1 MEWIGIHAAELTRP
15 YSADMLTL
23 QAAYPWQDPEF
34 VAAEDAEI
42 LAFHDEAREAWLDDW
57 LADLFEPADEDE
69 LIVEYMAPPPQ
80 PQWLIDFLSDVEI
93 AVAKVA
99 SPDYQPFQQVNNY
112 CSLADEI
119 GYAESV
125 TPWLY

>member
-1 MEWIGIHAAELTRP
+1 MERVDIH
-15 YSADMLTL
+15 ADMLAL
-23 QAAYPWQDPEF
+23 QAAHPWQTPDF

-57 LADLFEPADEDE
+57 LVDLFEPAEGDE

-80 PQWLIDFLSDVEI
+80 PQWLIDFLADVEI
-93 AVAKVA
+93 AVAKAA
-99 SPDYQPFQQVNNY
+99 SPDYQPFQQVNY
-112 CSLADEI
+112 HCPLTDEI

-125 TPWLY
+125 TPWLF

>member
-1 MEWIGIHAAELTRP
+1 MAWVDIH
-15 YSADMLTL
+15 ADMLTL
-23 QAAYPWQDPEF
+23 QAAYPWQCPEF
-34 VAAEDAEI
+34 MAAEDAEI

-57 LADLFEPADEDE
+57 LTDLKEEPAEEDE
-69 LIVEYMAPPPQ
+69 LVVEWVAPAEPPA
-80 PQWLIDFLSDVEI
+80 WLTDFLADVEV

-99 SPDYQPFQQVNNY
+99 SPDYKPFQQVNNY
-112 CSLADEI
+112 CQLADEI

>member
-1 MEWIGIHAAELTRP
+1 MARVDIH
-15 YSADMLTL
+15 ADMLTL
-23 QAAYPWQDPEF
+23 QAAYPWQCPEF

-42 LAFHDEAREAWLDDW
+42 VAFHDEAREAWLDDW
-57 LADLFEPADEDE
+57 LADLEEEEDE
-69 LIVEYMAPPPQ
+69 LIVEYMAPPTQ
-80 PQWLIDFLSDVEI
+80 PQWLTDFLADVEI

-99 SPDYQPFQQVNNY
+99 SPDYQPFQRVDYY

-125 TPWLY
+125 TPYMF